1 MVIKNS
7 KKGQSE
13 IITTVLLIL
22 ISIAAVVLVS
32 SFILNM
38 VRDNLKGT
46 ECFQT
51 TGQLELKMEDGFTF
65 FNNTDKMLYL
75 SIGRGIKDFN
85 LSGIIVV
92 YSNDRNSET
101 KKIKA
106 GTIDGNIYYYN
117 NTGSWD
123 NLTSIS
129 VPSQGQMRAYR
140 LNSASLGVVNK
151 ATIYPILQGGQECEN
166 GDQKTIPI
174 I

>member
-1 MVIKNS
+1 MNLKNS

-65 FNNTDKMLYL
+65 FNNTDKLLYL

-92 YSNDRNSET
+92 YSNDRNSEN

-106 GTIDGNIYYYN
+106 GTIDGLIYYYN
-117 NTGSWD
+117 NVGLWD
-123 NLTSIS
+123 NSTAIS
-129 VPSQGQMRAYR
+129 VPGPGQMKAYK
-140 LNSASLGVVNK
+140 LNVSTIGLITK

-166 GDQKTIPI
+166 GDEKTIPTI
-174 I
+174 

>member
-1 MVIKNS
+1 MNLKNS
-7 KKGQSE
+7 KKSQSE

-51 TGQLELKMEDGFTF
+51 TGQIELKMEDGFTF
-65 FNNTDKMLYL
+65 FNNSGDKMLYL

-117 NTGSWD
+117 NAGNWD

-129 VPSQGQMRAYR
+129 VPSAGQMKAYR
-140 LNSASLGVVNK
+140 MNVGGMTVKKV
-151 ATIYPILQGGQECEN
+151 TIYPILQSGQECEN
-166 GDQKTIPI
+166 ADEKTIPTY
-174 I
+174 